1 MLREWDSQQGAA
13 VEGNTCT
20 DLVTVLHYVCS
31 HVVYVMYVSE
41 TDNTTH
47 DAAMRDWGGGGGE
60 ISYWFLTSTA

>member
-1 MLREWDSQQGAA
+1 M
-13 VEGNTCT
+13 EGNTCT

-47 DAAMRDWGGGGGE
+47 DAAMRDKGGGVEEGGGLV
-60 ISYWFLTSTA
+60 IGF